1 MTETTG
7 QYPPKTCKRL
17 DALHEQRRFSIGR
30 ETDLVNTRKAL
41 RGELLELGPGETDE
55 HKSLALDMWRTLCE
69 IEYQRDRIKTL
80 ADKIDETIAN
90 AHQLTLHDEDDDKI
104 SPAKPSDKTL
114 FDTLAKKQP
123 REESHEHKPGER
135 APDEID
141 SAVPEGEDQHLDV
154 SVNELDMPEQIKGLC
169 IKAGH
174 TKIGSLAK
182 IVTDA
187 SNDLH
192 ELLGLDGGQIAT
204 LAKAVKV
211 FVKTHEKAKVA
222 KFKGEPNGPRTDH
235 RKKNSD
241 KKHIGTGVKKTSRK

>member
-17 DALHEQRRFSIGR
+17 DALHEQRRFSIVR
-30 ETDLVNTRKAL
+30 ETELVNTRKAL
-41 RGELLELGPGETDE
+41 RGELLDLGPGETDE

-123 REESHEHKPGER
+123 REESREHKPGEKT
-135 APDEID
+135 PDEIEG
-141 SAVPEGEDQHLDV
+141 AVPEGEDQHLDV
-154 SVNELDMPEQIKGLC
+154 SVNELDMPEQIKGKC
-169 IKAGH
+169 IKAGYM
-174 TKIGSLAK
+174 KIAALAT
-182 IVTDA
+182 IMDA
-187 SNDLH
+187 SKDLH
-192 ELLGLDGGQIAT
+192 ELLDLDGGQVAE
-204 LAKAVKV
+204 LSKAFKVYVKA
-211 FVKTHEKAKVA
+211 HRKAKEG
-222 KFKGEPNGPRTDH
+222 KFKGEPNGPRTDY

-241 KKHIGTGVKKTSRK
+241 KKHIGTGAKKTSRK